1 MLLGAGIDWKSLVGK
16 FPMAVQQ
23 AKVVCQSFGIDGKLE
38 SIPSLDD
45 PNATPFL
52 TLKGPA
58 GLVDKAM
65 RQFCV
70 VIVKGALLQ
79 QQQQQQRNS
88 LGVQS

>member
-1 MLLGAGIDWKSLVGK
+1 MLLGAGIDWKNLAAK
-16 FPMAVQQ
+16 LPMAVMQ
-23 AKVVCQSFGIDGKLE
+23 AKLVCQSMGIEGKLE
-38 SIPSLDD
+38 HTDGTTDTSPV
-45 PNATPFL
+45 L

-79 QQQQQQRNS
+79 QQQENPQ
-88 LGVQS
+88 